1 MSNLPDPITRR
12 EIYYN
17 AIANGETDVPDPI
30 MREEIYLK
38 AIAENGGGG
47 GGTGEVT
54 GVKGD
59 AENKYRK
66 GNVNLTPAN
75 IGIGN
80 AHVGTVGLVKPDGE
94 STTVDNDGTIHAA
107 VGDSLPTGGTTG
119 QALVKNS
126 DDDKDVK
133 WQTVGGSDLPSGG
146 TTGQILAKHSNTD
159 GDVEWKN
166 EKSEIPSG
174 GTEGQVLTKN
184 SAHDGDVKWANAGG
198 GTSDYSDLSNKPQIN
213 SNTLSGN
220 KSAADLGLAT
230 DAVFTG
236 ADGSTAGAKGLVPA
250 PAAGDNAKYLK
261 GDGTWGN
268 PSGGG
273 GTSDYTDLTNKP
285 QINGHTLSGNQSAS
299 DLGIHENAQGDWSEA
314 DSSDPSYIQN
324 KPSEMPSAD
333 MSEVVSPLPS
343 VMSRRFKYS
352 TSEQVVGEWI
362 DGKPLYQISTDAFG
376 ALPNNTTK
384 EVQHNIPNIDLVV
397 YAECVAYKTAK
408 DGMFQMPVIN
418 ADNINYQC
426 SMVVN
431 RTVIQ
436 MATKYNRSAYD
447 NTIVTIR
454 YTKTTD

>member
-17 AIANGETDVPDPI
+17 AIAEGQTEVPDPI

-75 IGIGN
+75 LGIGV
-80 AHVGTVGLVKPDGE
+80 AHVGTVGLVKPDGD
-94 STTVDNDGTIHAA
+94 STTIDNDGTLHAA

-126 DDDKDVK
+126 DNDKDVK

-146 TTGQILAKHSNTD
+146 TTGQMLAKKSNAD

-184 SAHDGDVKWANAGG
+184 SSTDGDVKWANAGG

-236 ADGSTAGAKGLVPA
+236 ANGSHAGAKGLVPA
-250 PAAGDNAKYLK
+250 PGAEDNTKYLK
-261 GDGTWGN
+261 GDGTWGT

-273 GTSDYTDLTNKP
+273 GTSDYADLSNKP

-299 DLGIHENAQGDWSEA
+299 DLGIQENAQGDWSET
-314 DSSDPSYIQN
+314 DSNDPSYIQN
-324 KPSEMPSAD
+324 KPGEMPSAD

-362 DGKPLYQISTDAFG
+362 DGKPLYQKTFTGLTTVADGTIADLPSDILVRDIFGMVEGSTPINCYNTNSYFVFTSA
-376 ALPNNTTK
+376 NNTTHK
-384 EVQHNIPNIDLVV
+384 IYQKCAGWVNKDEV
-397 YAECVAYKTAK
+397 
-408 DGMFQMPVIN
+408 
-418 ADNINYQC
+418 
-426 SMVVN
+426 
-431 RTVIQ
+431 
-436 MATKYNRSAYD
+436 
-447 NTIVTIR
+447 VTIQ